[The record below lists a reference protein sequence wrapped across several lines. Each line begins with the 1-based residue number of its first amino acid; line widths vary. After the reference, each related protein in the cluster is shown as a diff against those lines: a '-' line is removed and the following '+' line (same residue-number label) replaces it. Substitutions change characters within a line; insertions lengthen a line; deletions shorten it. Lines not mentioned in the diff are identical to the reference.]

1 MVNFYRC
8 AIPHAVETQ
17 RKLQAIIETNKKN
30 DLMPLKWSEEARAAF
45 HEFKTALANAA
56 LLAQPKADVE
66 LILSTDA
73 SDTTIEG
80 AL

>member
-1 MVNFYRC
+1 
-8 AIPHAVETQ
+8 
-17 RKLQAIIETNKKN
+17 
-30 DLMPLKWSEEARAAF
+30 MPLKWSEEARAAF